1 MSMCKPFA
9 AHMRTLRTLFRVL
22 LVAAPVLAEAGFDP
36 RNGGPGLG
44 RPVPDYQGTIVSG
57 DGSGLPQGSSS
68 AAQGEAIFALRCAAC
83 HGVDGQLAGNSL
95 VGGIGSL
102 ATASPLK
109 TVGSYWPYAPTLYDY
124 IARAMPYNDEKSLTV
139 DEVYAV
145 TAYVLYLN
153 RIVELN
159 QVLSDKNLAD
169 VNMPNRG
176 GFIELQE

>member
-1 MSMCKPFA
+1 
-9 AHMRTLRTLFRVL
+9 
-22 LVAAPVLAEAGFDP
+22 
-36 RNGGPGLG
+36 
-44 RPVPDYQGTIVSG
+44 
-57 DGSGLPQGSSS
+57 
-68 AAQGEAIFALRCAAC
+68 
-83 HGVDGQLAGNSL
+83 
-95 VGGIGSL
+95 
-102 ATASPLK
+102 
-109 TVGSYWPYAPTLYDY
+109 
-124 IARAMPYNDEKSLTV
+124 MPYNDEKSLTV